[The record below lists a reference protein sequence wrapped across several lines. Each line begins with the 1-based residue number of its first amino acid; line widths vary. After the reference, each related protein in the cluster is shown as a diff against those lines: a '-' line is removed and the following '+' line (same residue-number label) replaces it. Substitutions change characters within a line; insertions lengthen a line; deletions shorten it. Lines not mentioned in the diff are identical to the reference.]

1 MRVLKLGGSLL
12 EDAGSLEP
20 LAAAL
25 RRLPGPC
32 VLVHGGGGAVDR
44 LQRRLGLTPEKVAG
58 LRRTDAASLEAVVM
72 ALAGAVNKRLVAGLV
87 AAGLPAVGLSGVDGG
102 LVRCRKLEH
111 PEADL
116 GFVGQVTA
124 VNPVPLQALLAQGL
138 LPVVAP
144 LSLGEDGHLYNVNA
158 DHVAGALARAL
169 RAEELVFLSD
179 VPGVLVGGAPLAR
192 LTPAEAERLIAAGQI
207 RDGMIPKVRTA
218 LEVLGRGVP
227 KVRIV
232 DPAGLAGGGTHVVA
246 QTPVPEVKP

>member
-1 MRVLKLGGSLL
+1 MRVLKLGGALL
-12 EDAGSLEP
+12 ERSASLEA

-25 RRLPGPC
+25 QALEGSV
-32 VLVHGGGGAVDR
+32 VLVHGGGTAVDR
-44 LQRRLGLTPEKVAG
+44 LQRRLGLTPEKVGG

-111 PEADL
+111 PQADL
-116 GFVGQVTA
+116 GFVGQVTR
-124 VNPVPLQALLAQGL
+124 VNPAPLQALLARGL

-144 LSLGEDGHLYNVNA
+144 VSLGEDGRLYNVNA

-169 RAEELVFLSD
+169 QAEELVFLSD
-179 VPGVLVGGAPLAR
+179 VPGVLVEGASLPR
-192 LTPAEAERLIAAGQI
+192 LTPAQAEQLIAAGQI
-207 RDGMIPKVRTA
+207 RDGMVPKVRAA
-218 LEVLGRGVP
+218 LEALGRGVP

-246 QTPVPEVKP
+246 QSPVPEVKP